1 MLSLVPN
8 NSNRYSLFES
18 IHAAASR
25 FLYDAFTG
33 DDGLLSNVDRWTQ
46 RRVTMENRTKI
57 ELAHASDDPVEHCYQ
72 NLIREVDAEAQSGI
86 FLVGKNDPYASLGV
100 LAEEPGVSGEL
111 KDQVAY
117 VAPTLFADAL
127 AHSNDQLD
135 LVWVMIQARFERA
148 RVDAEVSKIAMGILM
163 NDADIAEDM
172 AAALRSLM
180 YSFHEHAT
188 RHRCRLPVL
197 LDERQ
202 ARELLIMISQ
212 LEKRAGDYDERIRE
226 ITSRADTQ

>member
-86 FLVGKNDPYASLGV
+86 FLVGKNDPYASLGA

-117 VAPTLFADAL
+117 VAPTLFADARRHCL
-127 AHSNDQLD
+127 PMRSRTPT
-135 LVWVMIQARFERA
+135 I
-148 RVDAEVSKIAMGILM
+148 SSIL
-163 NDADIAEDM
+163 
-172 AAALRSLM
+172 S
-180 YSFHEHAT
+180 
-188 RHRCRLPVL
+188 
-197 LDERQ
+197 
-202 ARELLIMISQ
+202 
-212 LEKRAGDYDERIRE
+212 G
-226 ITSRADTQ
+226 

>member
-8 NSNRYSLFES
+8 DGNLYAVSES
-18 IHAAASR
+18 VHAEVSR
-25 FLYDAFTG
+25 FLYETFTA

-46 RRVTMENRTKI
+46 RRVTMENIAKI
-57 ELAHASDDPVEHCYQ
+57 ELAYASEDPVEHCYQ
-72 NLIREVDAEAQSGI
+72 NLIREIDAEAQTGI
-86 FLVGKNDPYASLGV
+86 FLVGRDSPNPLYGNPV
-100 LAEEPGVSGEL
+100 NEPGVSGEL
-111 KDQVAY
+111 KDEVAY

-127 AHSNDQLD
+127 AHSDDQLD
-135 LVWVMIQARFERA
+135 LVWVTIQARFERA
-148 RVDAEVSKIAMGILM
+148 RVDAEVSRIAMAILM
-163 NDADIAEDM
+163 DDADVAQDM

-188 RHRCRLPVL
+188 RHQCGLPTL

-202 ARELLIMISQ
+202 AHELMIMVAQ
-212 LEKRAGDYDERIRE
+212 LEKRAGDYEDRIGE